1 MDLAVLMV
9 FAGLTSAW
17 VAALVIQAAHRL
29 HFGTDEPAGVQKFHA
44 HPVSRLGGIAVF
56 VGLFASLLLLAWYR
70 DAGKAP
76 AAFLIIC
83 LLPAFGMGLVEDV
96 TRRAGVLARLI
107 ATMLSAALGWWLFKA
122 GLFRIAWDPVD
133 DLLLTYP
140 AAALIMTLLAAA
152 GSAQALNII
161 DGCNGFSSFF
171 VMAAL
176 AALAFVAA
184 QVGDVFVLQTAL
196 LALAATAGFFVWNFP
211 HGRIFLGDAG
221 AYMLGFLVA
230 QLAMIL
236 ITRHPQVSPW
246 FAMLIL
252 AYPAWETLFSMYRR
266 ARRNWRYVGQPD
278 ALHLHQL
285 VYRRILK
292 WAPAAAGVELRARR
306 SALTSMLLW
315 PLMLMCMLPA
325 VLFWNQS
332 RILFGFCLL
341 FAFSYVV
348 IYFAIVRF
356 RVPPPLRRLLAHGRQ
371 IWLRESPV

>member
-1 MDLAVLMV
+1 MDIAVLML

-17 VAALVIQAAHRL
+17 VAALVIHAAHRL
-29 HFGTDEPAGVQKFHA
+29 DFGRDESTGVQKFHT
-44 HPVSRLGGIAVF
+44 HSVSRLGGVAVF
-56 VGLFASLLLLAWYR
+56 VGLWSSLLLLAWYR
-70 DAGKAP
+70 DAGKAHT
-76 AAFLIIC
+76 AFLIIC
-83 LLPAFGMGLVEDV
+83 LLPAYGMGLLEDI
-96 TRRAGVLARLI
+96 TRRAGVSARLL

-122 GLFRIAWDPVD
+122 GLFRIGWDPVD
-133 DLLLTYP
+133 QFLVTYP
-140 AAALIMTLLAAA
+140 AAALLMTLFAAA

-161 DGCNGFSSFF
+161 DGCNGFSSFY

-184 QVGDVFVLQTAL
+184 QVGDAFVLQTAL

-211 HGRIFLGDAG
+211 RGRIFLGDAG

-236 ITRHPQVSPW
+236 MTRHPQVSPW

-252 AYPAWETLFSMYRR
+252 AYPAWEMMFSMYRR
-266 ARRNWRYVGQPD
+266 ALRNWRHIGQPD

-292 WAPAAAGVELRARR
+292 WAPAAAGAEVRARR
-306 SALTSMLLW
+306 SALTSVLLW
-315 PLMLMCMLPA
+315 PLMLMCMVPA

-332 RILFGFCLL
+332 RILFGFCIL
-341 FAFSYVV
+341 FAVTYGVM
-348 IYFAIVRF
+348 YFGIVRF
-356 RVPPPLRRLLAHGRQ
+356 RVPPWLRRLIAGHALMP
-371 IWLRESPV
+371 LRARRV